1 MAGLKEAFAKNFS
14 SLGLKVN
21 EENIREKLEE
31 AKKTLDTRKDA
42 NEKAIAAVNERQK
55 AVDNATADRD
65 KYQSDIYSPIVSDYN
80 RKNLEIQR
88 ISSNIDNAK
97 KMISVAEKSASESL
111 LATESLISFPDWK
124 KEWEYDDKGFIAN
137 LKESARKYNDTLK
150 EYDKVTVEMKNLKSD
165 IASASDVRERIIAA
179 NGDFVSG
186 DIVPKNTP
194 ATQSW
199 SGVHWRAASERLLR
213 TSTPHASP
221 KN

>member
-21 EENIREKLEE
+21 EENIRKKLEE

-80 RKNLEIQR
+80 RKNLEILR

-97 KMISVAEKSASESL
+97 K
-111 LATESLISFPDWK
+111 
-124 KEWEYDDKGFIAN
+124 
-137 LKESARKYNDTLK
+137 
-150 EYDKVTVEMKNLKSD
+150 
-165 IASASDVRERIIAA
+165 
-179 NGDFVSG
+179 
-186 DIVPKNTP
+186 
-194 ATQSW
+194 
-199 SGVHWRAASERLLR
+199 
-213 TSTPHASP
+213 
-221 KN
+221 